1 MTAQDGAAELLALE
15 DAEQRKLNE
24 LLEAVAGMLA
34 ANLQAVIDEATLAQL
49 QEMRDILQAWLNG
62 NSDLTHE
69 QMLAAVVAL
78 TERLSIDPALLAD
91 RSEMT
96 MH

>member
-1 MTAQDGAAELLALE
+1 MLLELE
-15 DAEQRKLNE
+15 ETEQRKLNE

-34 ANLQAVIDEATLAQL
+34 GNLQAVIDLGTLAQL
-49 QEMRDILQAWLNG
+49 QDVRDILHAWLSG
-62 NSDLTHE
+62 DSELTHD
-69 QMLAAVVAL
+69 QVLAAVMRL
-78 TERLSIDPALLAD
+78 TERLSIDPALLVD